1 MVEEMMGRNHKNIGK
16 GRLFVVSG
24 PSGVGKSSI
33 IHWFLKKDG
42 NARFSISYTTRQKRP
57 QETEGKDYYF
67 VDPAAFQA
75 MAEDNGFIEWES
87 VHGHCYGTP
96 RKQIMDI
103 LSEGLDVILDIDVKG
118 ALRVKEQCPTA
129 CLIFIEPP
137 SKEDLVRRLK
147 LRGEKELDLRMK
159 RVEEEL
165 ARKSLFEYTIVNDTL
180 QKACRDF
187 ENIINTVRRMPDGKD
202 YC

>member
-1 MVEEMMGRNHKNIGK
+1 MSSRK

-33 IHWFLKKDG
+33 IHWFLGRDG
-42 NARFSISYTTRQKRP
+42 NVRFSVSCTTRRKRP
-57 QETEGKDYYF
+57 QETEGEDYFF
-67 VDPAAFQA
+67 VDDATFQA
-75 MAEDNGFIEWES
+75 MVKNNDFIKWEN
-87 VHGHCYGTP
+87 VHAYYYGTP
-96 RKQIMDI
+96 RKQIMDT

-118 ALRVKEQCPTA
+118 ALRVREQCPQA

-137 SKEDLVRRLK
+137 SKKELVGRLE
-147 LRGEKELDLRMK
+147 LRGEKDLGLRMK

-165 ARKSLFEYTIVNDTL
+165 ERKSFFDYTIVNDTL

-187 ENIINTVRRMPDGKD
+187 KNIIDTVRRTPDGKN
-202 YC
+202 YR